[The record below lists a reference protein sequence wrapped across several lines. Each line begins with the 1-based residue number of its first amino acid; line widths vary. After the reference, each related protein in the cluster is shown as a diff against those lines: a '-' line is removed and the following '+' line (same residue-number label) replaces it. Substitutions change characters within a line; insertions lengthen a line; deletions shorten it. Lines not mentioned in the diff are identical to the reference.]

1 MAKRIFIHHSKSN
14 HCQSVNPQFGT
25 QFGTWIS
32 HFGHMD
38 FSNSCFEFL
47 HSCTLQLSQVDLKWS
62 CRLIDNLMGCIF
74 EPAPYSHGEFV
85 MYMPKIDFWLIFFLA
100 EVKISSRSLLKTLS
114 PTRSVLPELCSP
126 NVRPQID
133 CVQSVFLASPLSYLF
148 QVTVL
153 QLAVIIREVSVGLTL
168 GI

>member
-1 MAKRIFIHHSKSN
+1 MREIHFEHN
-14 HCQSVNPQFGT
+14 QSVVEHSVNRVQTT
-25 QFGTWIS
+25 QVQ
-32 HFGHMD
+32 
-38 FSNSCFEFL
+38 
-47 HSCTLQLSQVDLKWS
+47 CTGPVLS
-62 CRLIDNLMGCIF
+62 
-74 EPAPYSHGEFV
+74 
-85 MYMPKIDFWLIFFLA
+85 
-100 EVKISSRSLLKTLS
+100 
-114 PTRSVLPELCSP
+114 ELCSP